1 MNVLHL
7 VEYLN
12 LGGIERLL
20 EQIAGNSIS
29 DRAHQHFFT
38 YETSELTGIG
48 KSMKDSGYSV
58 LTYKKSLGR
67 DWKLV
72 DRLIQTIKEK
82 KIDVIHTHDFGPME
96 YAVIL
101 KVRFPKLKLIHT
113 QHTLTHFLT
122 QSKYKYF
129 FQFASYFYARII
141 AVSEHVKD
149 SIVEACPG
157 VKKSVLL
164 VIPNGVDTSR
174 FVPQTFIE
182 DSGPKI
188 PLAKLRLVSVA
199 RISPVKNLEY
209 LLNTCR
215 LLSEANIPYEFH
227 HAGTAKEK
235 SMEEVYQRYI
245 IENHLEKN
253 VTMHGFTN
261 DATQILS
268 KGDIFLSSS
277 KSEGHPV
284 ALLEA
289 MASEK
294 YCIVSDIAPHQE
306 TAHGSLEFYD
316 ISQPEALFEILKNI
330 YLNQPDLNLLAKKS
344 REVVDSNY
352 SLKKMVQ
359 SYVKQYEE
367 YNE

>member
-20 EQIAGNSIS
+20 EQIAGNSTA
-29 DRAHQHFFT
+29 DQTNQHFFT

-58 LTYKKSLGR
+58 LTYKKSTGR

-101 KVRFPKLKLIHT
+101 KIRFPKLKLIHT

-129 FQFASYFYARII
+129 FQFASYFYTRII

-149 SIVEACPG
+149 SIIEACPG

-182 DSGPKI
+182 DEVPQK
-188 PLAKLRLVSVA
+188 PLAKLKLVSVA

-215 LLSEANIPYEFH
+215 LLSEAGIPYEFH

-235 SMEEVYQRYI
+235 SIEEVYQRYI
-245 IENHLEKN
+245 VENNLDKN

-289 MASEK
+289 MACEK

-316 ISQPEALFEILKNI
+316 ISRPDALFEILKNI
-330 YLNQPDLNLLAKKS
+330 YLNQPNLNRLAKKS
-344 REVVDSNY
+344 RAVVDSNY

-359 SYVKQYEE
+359 SYVEQY
-367 YNE
+367 ND

>member
-20 EQIAGNSIS
+20 EQIAGSSNAN
-29 DRAHQHFFT
+29 RAKQHFFT

-58 LTYKKSLGR
+58 LTYKKSSGR

-72 DRLIQTIKEK
+72 DLLIRTIKEK
-82 KIDVIHTHDFGPME
+82 GIDVIHTHDFGPME

-101 KVRFPKLKLIHT
+101 KIRFPRLKLVHT
-113 QHTLTHFLT
+113 QHTLTHFVT

-129 FQFASYFYARII
+129 FQFASYFYNRII

-149 SIVEACPG
+149 SVLEACPR
-157 VKKSVLL
+157 VKKSVLK
-164 VIPNGVDTSR
+164 VIPNGVDTTR
-174 FVPQTFIE
+174 FMPQTFIE
-182 DSGPKI
+182 GDVQNT
-188 PLAKLRLVSVA
+188 PLTKLRLISVA

-215 LLSEANIPYEFH
+215 LLSEANIPFEFH

-235 SMEEVYQRYI
+235 SIEKVYQQFI
-245 IENHLEKN
+245 LENNLQN
-253 VTMHGFTN
+253 DVTMHGFVN

-277 KSEGHPV
+277 RSEGHPV

-289 MASEK
+289 MSSEK

-306 TAHGSLEFYD
+306 TSHGSLEFYD
-316 ISQPEALFEILKNI
+316 IGRPEALFEILKNI
-330 YLNQPDLNLLAKKS
+330 YYNQPNLNVLAKKS
-344 REVVDSNY
+344 REIVDSNY
-352 SLKKMVQ
+352 SLKKMVK
-359 SYVKQYEE
+359 SYVEQ

>member
-20 EQIAGNSIS
+20 EQIAANSFS
-29 DRAHQHFFT
+29 DRTTQHFLT
-38 YETSELTGIG
+38 YETTELTGIG
-48 KSMKDSGYSV
+48 KTMKDSGYSV
-58 LTYKKSLGR
+58 MTYKKKAGR
-67 DWKLV
+67 DWQLV
-72 DRLIQTIKEK
+72 SHLIQTIKVN

-101 KVRFPKLKLIHT
+101 KMRFPKLKLIHT

-122 QSKYKYF
+122 QTKYKYF
-129 FQFASYFYARII
+129 FGLASYFYNRII
-141 AVSEHVKD
+141 AVSDFVKN
-149 SIVEACPG
+149 SIIESCPKI
-157 VKKSVLL
+157 KKSVLK

-182 DSGPKI
+182 DETISSYSQ
-188 PLAKLRLVSVA
+188 KLKLVTVA

-235 SMEEVYQRYI
+235 SIEDVYVKYI
-245 IENHLEKN
+245 IDNHLEKN

-268 KGDIFLSSS
+268 KGEIFLSSS

-294 YCIVSDIAPHQE
+294 YCIVSDIAPHKE
-306 TAHGSLEFYD
+306 TAHGALEFYD
-316 ISQPEALFEILKNI
+316 IKNPTALFEILKNI
-330 YLNQPDLNLLAKKS
+330 YQSKPDLKSQAEKS
-344 REVVDSNY
+344 RQVVRSNY
-352 SLKKMVQ
+352 SLSKMVQ
-359 SYVKQYEE
+359 SYTEQYYE
-367 YNE
+367 